1 MNKMRRIQLLTV
13 VLGIALFFLSCEKE
27 QQPGKKEQFIDSLM
41 AKMTLDEK
49 IGQMNLLTSGWTQTG
64 PTMNENYKKLIREGK
79 CGNVFNAFTVEY
91 SRKLQEMA
99 VEETRLGIPLL
110 FGYDVIHGF
119 KTIFPIPLAESCS
132 WDPELIKESA
142 RLASREAAASG
153 INWTFNPMVD
163 ISRDPRWGRI
173 AEGPGEDP
181 YLGSLIG
188 KAKVEG
194 HQGED
199 LSNPLTLAA
208 CVKHFAA
215 YGDPRA
221 GRDYN
226 TVDMSRRRLKSVYL
240 PPYKAA
246 IDAGAASVMT
256 AFNELFGIPASG
268 SHYLMTEILRDQ
280 WNYKGMVVSDYTAIE
295 EMIDHGYARDEKHA
309 GELALKAG
317 VDMDMQGETYLNHLK
332 TSLEEGK
339 ITEEQIDQAVR
350 RILCMK
356 YDLGLFEDPY
366 RYLDRAREKNIVHS
380 QELMEHALK
389 SARESVVL
397 LKNEKFHGKKLLP
410 FSKNILSIG
419 LIGPLADNQTDMLG
433 TWHASGTDSLVT
445 TVKEG
450 LAQEFPQTT
459 INYARGCGFNG
470 DDRSGFSEALYV
482 ARNSEVVVMAVGENM
497 GQSGEAASRASL
509 GLPGVQKELV
519 KEILTTGKPIIVL
532 IMAGRPLAIPWIDE
546 NVPAI
551 LNTWHLGTK
560 AGDAIAD
567 ILAGETN
574 PSGKLTATFPRDVGQ
589 VPIYYNVKNTGR
601 PFEKNNKYTSK
612 YLDMPNEPLYPF
624 GYGLSYTT
632 FEYSDMELSKDNIV
646 FNEALKVRINVKNT
660 GDYTGEEVVQL
671 YTRDLVG
678 SVTRPVK
685 ELKRF
690 KKIRLAPGEEK
701 AVTFLIS
708 SEDLR
713 FYDPDMNYIAEPGK
727 FKVFVG
733 TNSSDVMEKEF
744 ELVKE

>member
-1 MNKMRRIQLLTV
+1 
-13 VLGIALFFLSCEKE
+13 
-27 QQPGKKEQFIDSLM
+27 
-41 AKMTLDEK
+41 
-49 IGQMNLLTSGWTQTG
+49 
-64 PTMNENYKKLIREGK
+64 
-79 CGNVFNAFTVEY
+79 
-91 SRKLQEMA
+91 
-99 VEETRLGIPLL
+99 
-110 FGYDVIHGF
+110 
-119 KTIFPIPLAESCS
+119 
-132 WDPELIKESA
+132 
-142 RLASREAAASG
+142 
-153 INWTFNPMVD
+153 
-163 ISRDPRWGRI
+163 
-173 AEGPGEDP
+173 
-181 YLGSLIG
+181 
-188 KAKVEG
+188 
-194 HQGED
+194 
-199 LSNPLTLAA
+199 
-208 CVKHFAA
+208 
-215 YGDPRA
+215 
-221 GRDYN
+221 
-226 TVDMSRRRLKSVYL
+226 
-240 PPYKAA
+240 
-246 IDAGAASVMT
+246 
-256 AFNELFGIPASG
+256 
-268 SHYLMTEILRDQ
+268 
-280 WNYKGMVVSDYTAIE
+280 
-295 EMIDHGYARDEKHA
+295 
-309 GELALKAG
+309 
-317 VDMDMQGETYLNHLK
+317 
-332 TSLEEGK
+332 
-339 ITEEQIDQAVR
+339 
-350 RILCMK
+350 
-356 YDLGLFEDPY
+356 
-366 RYLDRAREKNIVHS
+366 
-380 QELMEHALK
+380 
-389 SARESVVL
+389 
-397 LKNEKFHGKKLLP
+397 
-410 FSKNILSIG
+410 
-419 LIGPLADNQTDMLG
+419 
-433 TWHASGTDSLVT
+433 
-445 TVKEG
+445 
-450 LAQEFPQTT
+450 
-459 INYARGCGFNG
+459 
-470 DDRSGFSEALYV
+470 
-482 ARNSEVVVMAVGENM
+482 
-497 GQSGEAASRASL
+497 
-509 GLPGVQKELV
+509 VQKELV